1 MKILKITQ
9 IVVLFTTT
17 LFAQPDFFGN
27 IDNHNVQNKLFFDV
41 INYKSE
47 TTEKTLSRFFVEVP
61 YQSLSFIKKG
71 SIYESV
77 YNVDVT
83 ILENETENVVAEKI
97 WSKKIVVENYEI
109 TSSTKAIDISFK
121 DFELAP
127 NEYKMKVMLEDTYS
141 LNRIQFSA
149 NLTIREI
156 KTEVAISDIL
166 LLNEIKKTAD
176 GKESLVPNIKNK
188 IDSGIDSLLF
198 YYEIY
203 STSQIDILVNYQI
216 YGKTDDE
223 SFLLTDL
230 ISLKQGK
237 NSIIKAFN
245 NVDFMLGKY
254 TLTIKIA
261 NETKTTLAEIKK
273 EFSSHLQYFPS
284 SIVDLN
290 LSVEEMIYIA
300 PQEII
305 DDIQKTKEFA
315 KKLDKFKKFWES
327 KDPTPG
333 SLHNEV
339 LIEYFRRVEY
349 SNKNFKHYFPGWKTD
364 MGKVYISLGQPNQVD
379 KHPLELNRKPYEV
392 WNYYAMNLQFVFI
405 DETGF
410 GDFRLSSPTYSDWY
424 RYRQ

>member
-1 MKILKITQ
+1 MKNFKIIQ
-9 IVVLFTTT
+9 IVFLFTTT

-27 IDNHNVQNKLFFDV
+27 VENHDIQNKLFFDV

-47 TTEKTLSRFFVEVP
+47 TDGKTLSRFFIEVP
-61 YQSLSFIKKG
+61 YQSLSFIKKN
-71 SIYESV
+71 SNYESV

-83 ILENETENVVAEKI
+83 ILDNKTENVVAEKI
-97 WSKKIVVENYEI
+97 WSKKIEVDNYLI
-109 TSSTKAIDISFK
+109 TSSNKAIDISFK

-149 NLTIREI
+149 NLNIRVINSEF
-156 KTEVAISDIL
+156 AISDIL

-188 IDSGIDSLLF
+188 IESGIDSLLF

-203 STSQIDILVNYQI
+203 SPSQIDVLVNYQI
-216 YGKTDDE
+216 YGSTDDE
-223 SFLLTDL
+223 SFLRTDH

-237 NSIIKAFN
+237 NSIIKTFN
-245 NVDFMLGKY
+245 DVDFMLGKY
-254 TLTIKIA
+254 TLTIKVD
-261 NETKTTLAEIKK
+261 NETNTNLAEIKK

-290 LSVEEMIYIA
+290 LSVEQMIYIA

-305 DDIQKTKEFA
+305 NDIQETKEFD
-315 KKLDKFKKFWES
+315 KKLEKFKKFWES

-333 SLHNEV
+333 TLYNEV

-379 KHPLELNRKPYEV
+379 KHPLELDRKPYEI
-392 WNYYAMNLQFVFI
+392 WYYYAMNLQFVFI

-410 GDFRLSSPTYSDWY
+410 GDYRLSSPTSSDWY